1 MTVRDAH
8 KLVGLCERHGIT
20 YRFNGG
26 DPWHSSRWIVPTGPG
41 RFVAWS
47 TKGSDRRSYADYR
60 RSLVR
65 AFNLPND
72 AR

>member
-1 MTVRDAH
+1 MTRRDAH
-8 KLVGLCERHGIT
+8 KLVGLCERNGVA
-20 YRFNGG
+20 YRFNGQ
-26 DPWHSSRWIVPTGPG
+26 DPWKSSRWIVPTGPG

-47 TKGSDRRSYADYR
+47 TKSADRRSYDDYR
-60 RSLVR
+60 RLLVR